1 MTTRRRRRPPASPP
15 KPPPPPTVDRA
26 YALADDLLRALTPLA
41 GQPAEVDRLMRRW
54 LDKYGVAAFGMVA
67 LCAVRTVFVDYLT
80 PTPTVDIPPGALAL
94 DITKEKAH
102 V

>member
-15 KPPPPPTVDRA
+15 KPPPLPTVDQA

-41 GQPAEVDRLMRRW
+41 GQPAAVDRLMRRW
-54 LDKYGVAAFGMVA
+54 LDRHDVAAFGMVA

-80 PTPTVDIPPGALAL
+80 PTPSADVPPGALGFTT
-94 DITKEKAH
+94 TKETTHA
-102 V
+102 